1 MHAVLCYA
9 TTIYHGQLYLTFLDD
24 ARTSIRVTVSTVSDT
39 RDGATYGDANTVQ
52 LWGRLADYAPT
63 TAAVRLE
70 PHGRSD
76 VALFVP
82 AALCWCSVLD
92 R

>member
-1 MHAVLCYA
+1 MHAVLCNA
-9 TTIYHGQLYLTFLDD
+9 TTIHHGQLYLAFLDD
-24 ARTSIRVTVSTVSDT
+24 VTTTIRLTVSTVSDT
-39 RDGATYGDANTVQ
+39 RDGATHGDANKVQ

-76 VALFVP
+76 VAFFVL

>member
-24 ARTSIRVTVSTVSDT
+24 AITSIRVTVSTVSDT
-39 RDGATYGDANTVQ
+39 HDGATHDDARAVQ
-52 LWGRLADYAPT
+52 LWGRLTDHAPT
-63 TAAVRLE
+63 TAAIHLE
-70 PHGRSD
+70 PHGCGD
-76 VALFVP
+76 VALFLP
-82 AALCWCSVLD
+82 TALCWCSVLD

>member
-9 TTIYHGQLYLTFLDD
+9 TTIYRGQLYLTFLDD
-24 ARTSIRVTVSTVSDT
+24 ATTTIRVTVSTVSDT
-39 RDGATYGDANTVQ
+39 RDGATHGDANTVQ
-52 LWGRLADYAPT
+52 LWGHLADYAPT

-76 VALFVP
+76 VAFFVL
-82 AALCWCSVLD
+82 AALCWCSVVD

>member
-9 TTIYHGQLYLTFLDD
+9 TTIYRGQLYLTFLDD
-24 ARTSIRVTVSTVSDT
+24 ATTTIRVTVSTVSDT
-39 RDGATYGDANTVQ
+39 RDGATNGDANTVQ

-76 VALFVP
+76 VTLFVP
-82 AALCWCSVLD
+82 AALCCCSVLD